1 MIVQQPSKT
10 PRGNRALKKRE
21 PQVHENVKSAMF
33 IRGRKTSEVVMAVM
47 DDLFALKKPA
57 AIKYSHKK
65 SNDVKPF
72 EDTASLEFF
81 SSKSD
86 ASLFVLGTHS
96 KKRPHNLTIGRLFNY
111 HILDLLELGIYDY
124 KPIEDFDNSSV
135 PMIGS
140 KPCFSVIGSEFHND
154 EKYSLAAN
162 LIIDFFRGPIVDHI
176 NLKGLE
182 HVISLSVSGNGNL
195 QFRHYAIIMKKS
207 GTRVPVVELKEIG
220 PSIDF
225 VWRRHQ
231 FGAEDLR
238 KETFFIPKI
247 LTPKKQKNVTRNKFQ
262 DKVGTVHV
270 SGQELTSIHN
280 KVKKPKALRKRKSIL
295 FEDETQ
301 PVLVPPKRRKS
312 K

>member
-1 MIVQQPSKT
+1 
-10 PRGNRALKKRE
+10 
-21 PQVHENVKSAMF
+21 MF
-33 IRGRKTSEVVMAVM
+33 IRGRKTSEVVTAVM

-57 AIKYSHKK
+57 AIRYSHKK
-65 SNDVKPF
+65 TNDVKPF

-81 SSKSD
+81 SNKSD

-96 KKRPHNLTIGRLFNY
+96 KKRPHDLTFGRLFNY

-124 KPIEDFDNSSV
+124 KPIDDFDNSSV

-140 KPCFSVIGSEFHND
+140 KPCFSVVGSEFQND
-154 EKYSLAAN
+154 EKYTLAAN
-162 LIIDFFRGPIVDHI
+162 LFIDFFRGQIVQQV

-182 HVISLSVSGNGNL
+182 HVISLSVSENGIL

-207 GTRVPVVELKEIG
+207 GTKVPLVELKEIG

-231 FGAEDLR
+231 FGAESLR
-238 KETFFIPKI
+238 KETYFKPKL
-247 LTPKKQKNVTRNKFQ
+247 LTPKKEKNITRNKFK

-270 SGQELTSIHN
+270 SGQELQSIHN

-295 FEDETQ
+295 FEDDTTQ
-301 PVLVPPKRRKS
+301 PVLAPPKRRKS